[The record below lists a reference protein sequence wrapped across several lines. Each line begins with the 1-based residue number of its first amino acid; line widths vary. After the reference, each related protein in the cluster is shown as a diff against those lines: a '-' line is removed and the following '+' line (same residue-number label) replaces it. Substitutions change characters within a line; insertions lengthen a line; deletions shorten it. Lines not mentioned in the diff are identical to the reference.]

1 LVISKVLLGFCAG
14 FGVCSGAA
22 NAQEFLAEPQDASGK
37 FITATE
43 IKMILPHTKAQW
55 IAVRPYEGQDLLYF
69 TNLLAWRCG
78 LHQIRYSVNGAEM
91 KVLEMEPCYVD
102 EGAPNALKVDG
113 AILPFL
119 SFPLN
124 TIVTI
129 KLELL
134 YDDLSQETA
143 EYDRGAVQAN

>member
-1 LVISKVLLGFCAG
+1 MSKLLQGLGVGLLMAAG
-14 FGVCSGAA
+14 PVH
-22 NAQEFLAEPQDASGK
+22 AQTFLTEPQDVSGK
-37 FITATE
+37 FTTATE

-91 KVLEMEPCYVD
+91 QALEMEPCYLN
-102 EGAPNALKVDG
+102 EGAPNALKIDQG
-113 AILPFL
+113 ILPYVIY
-119 SFPLN
+119 PMN

-129 KLELL
+129 KLELF
-134 YDDLSQETA
+134 YDDMSLETA
-143 EYDRGAVQAN
+143 DYDRQSVQIN